1 MVKKNLM
8 IMNRKSSLFI
18 KAVKEKLIKVTTY
31 FENIPEV
38 DKWKVAHKSQTS
50 LTHTLK
56 ISLDWTFPTLPL
68 VVENDFSYIKHCHC
82 NLQKY
87 YDTSLMV
94 CSCGH
99 LVGWNKSSH
108 KKRKS
113 RKLYFLFSNWKY
125 CMAFLLN
132 QSGSVLFYLTLAS
145 VELSLAVPVT
155 NSLTFIFTMLSG
167 HFLGEKIQS
176 LETFIGVA
184 MVVLGVAL
192 CVSNKV

>member
-1 MVKKNLM
+1 MTQVLWFVVVATLWGGTNP
-8 IMNRKSSLFI
+8 
-18 KAVKEKLIKVTTY
+18 LIKRESQGV
-31 FENIPEV
+31 ERIKRNS
-38 DKWKVAHKSQTS
+38 KVKQILA
-50 LTHTLK
+50 
-56 ISLDWTFPTLPL
+56 
-68 VVENDFSYIKHCHC
+68 E
-82 NLQKY
+82 
-87 YDTSLMV
+87 
-94 CSCGH
+94 
-99 LVGWNKSSH
+99 
-108 KKRKS
+108 
-113 RKLYFLFSNWKY
+113 LYFLFSNWKY